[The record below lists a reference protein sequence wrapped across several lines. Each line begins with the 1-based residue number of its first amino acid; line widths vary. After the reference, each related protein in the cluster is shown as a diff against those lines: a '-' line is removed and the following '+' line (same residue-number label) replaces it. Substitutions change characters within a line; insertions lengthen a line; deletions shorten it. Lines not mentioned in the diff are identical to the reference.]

1 MKLAKWGNSTAIR
14 IPAEVLAK
22 LNFAPDEEVE
32 IRITGPSSFEVALD
46 RRREKAILALRE
58 MAVPLPEGYKFNREE
73 IYDERFDQSVLG
85 RAMRESEIEFASTT
99 SGKESHDAE

>member
-1 MKLAKWGNSTAIR
+1 
-14 IPAEVLAK
+14 
-22 LNFAPDEEVE
+22 
-32 IRITGPSSFEVALD
+32 
-46 RRREKAILALRE
+46 